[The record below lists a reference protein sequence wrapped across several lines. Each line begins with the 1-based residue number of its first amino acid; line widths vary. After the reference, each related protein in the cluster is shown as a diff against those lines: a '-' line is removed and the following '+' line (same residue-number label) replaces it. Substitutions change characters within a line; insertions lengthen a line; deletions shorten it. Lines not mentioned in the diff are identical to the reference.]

1 MLMLIKGLK
10 PARPT
15 VGHRLTF
22 LLLAEYMACSHH
34 RALLAHSCAQLPG
47 QAHAKDWTRR

>member
-1 MLMLIKGLK
+1 MLMSFEGLK
-10 PARPT
+10 PAGPI
-15 VGHRLTF
+15 VGDRLTF

-47 QAHAKDWTRR
+47 QAHAKDWTR